1 MNMMD
6 DFETSLQVLRGF
18 ETDISA
24 EVNDIKRAVASANK
38 RTTIRFQE
46 LNQKK
51 YRTPLILG
59 IGLLVLQQLSGI
71 NGILFYAGSIFK
83 AAGKLCRASFFA
95 SKPFHYTG

>member
-1 MNMMD
+1 MVFLFKSVFFLHVGILPCTVLIPGLFFIPESPRWLAKMNMMD

-51 YRTPLILG
+51 YRTPLIVISLT
-59 IGLLVLQQLSGI
+59 L
-71 NGILFYAGSIFK
+71 
-83 AAGKLCRASFFA
+83 
-95 SKPFHYTG
+95 

>member
-1 MNMMD
+1 MMD

-24 EVNDIKRAVASANK
+24 EVNDIKVSTCYNIEHTDICTTIPHASGSNSIIFMQRAVASANK

-51 YRTPLILG
+51 YRTPLIVISLT
-59 IGLLVLQQLSGI
+59 L
-71 NGILFYAGSIFK
+71 
-83 AAGKLCRASFFA
+83 
-95 SKPFHYTG
+95 